1 MIETTVR
8 QKLVDAA
15 RGLTPLDLLLCNAR
29 LLDMA
34 TGEIRL
40 VDIGIVGEYIACV
53 LPCDTEQA
61 GLAHKATS
69 GRNAKHVEDIGGAY
83 VTPGLID
90 THVHL
95 ESSHFVPAVYSS
107 IVVPMGTTT
116 VLWDPHELANVCGL
130 SGVRAALETSRGL
143 PLRVVLAAPSCVPAA
158 PGLECAGAEFKGH
171 ELAEMLAWPEVCSVG
186 ELMNM
191 RGVLEH
197 LEPMNAILAAG
208 HTSGKLLD
216 GHARNLSGTDLQ
228 AYVAAGIN
236 TDHELVSAA
245 DAVEKLRAG
254 LTLQIRGSHDY
265 LLPDI
270 AAELLRL
277 PHLGVN
283 VTLCTDDIPPD
294 LLLSR
299 GGLIYNVRRL
309 VAAGLPAT
317 DVLRMATFNA
327 ANLLGLRDR
336 GLVAPG
342 RLADLVLFR
351 DLAELAIEG
360 VYAGGKK
367 ASQALPATVPG
378 TAALPR
384 GPLPISAMSA
394 DDFTLRI
401 KGMQAGEKGRVRL
414 RTIKTPR
421 FTQWSEMI
429 LPVTGGL
436 VNVPDGQARIA
447 VRHRHA
453 RHAAPVQLAL
463 LEDWGQFTGAIASTY
478 THDSHNLVVIGGNPE
493 DMAAA
498 ANRLAILG
506 GGMVVV
512 KNGEVLA
519 EVAMPVAGIMSDAEP
534 QAFAQA
540 FARVRERSA
549 EVAEW
554 QPPLRV
560 FKAIEGVCLACN
572 AGPHLTDLGLTDG
585 TTRKIVDMVMEI
597 WRE

>member
-1 MIETTVR
+1 MEELTAR

-15 RGLTPLDLLLCNAR
+15 RGLVPLDLLLCNAR
-29 LLDMA
+29 LVDMA

-40 VDIGIVGEYIACV
+40 VDIGILGEHIASV
-53 LPCDTEQA
+53 VPHESGQVSQASQASHTED
-61 GLAHKATS
+61 
-69 GRNAKHVEDIGGAY
+69 VGGAY
-83 VTPGLID
+83 VVPGLID

-95 ESSHFVPAVYSS
+95 ESSHFVPAVYAE

-130 SGVRAALETSRGL
+130 SGVRAALAASRGL

-158 PGLECAGAEFKGH
+158 PGLECAGAEFGGP
-171 ELAEMLAWPEVCSVG
+171 ELDEMLTWPEVRSVG

-197 LEPMNAILAAG
+197 LDPMNAVLDAG
-208 HTSGKLLD
+208 YRSAKLLD
-216 GHARNLSGTDLQ
+216 GHARNLSGADLQ
-228 AYVAAGIN
+228 AYAAAGIN
-236 TDHELVSAA
+236 TDHELVSGA
-245 DAVEKLRAG
+245 DAVEKLRSG

-265 LLPDI
+265 LLPEI

-283 VTLCTDDIPPD
+283 ITLCTDDIPPD

-299 GGLIYNVRRL
+299 GGLIYTVRRL

-317 DVLRMATFNA
+317 DVLRMATYNA

-342 RLADLVLFR
+342 RLADLVLFH
-351 DLAELAIEG
+351 DLSGLAVAG
-360 VYAGGKK
+360 VYVGGK
-367 ASQALPATVPG
+367 AAGALPDPSVRQPEVPAT
-378 TAALPR
+378 ADLPR
-384 GPLPISAMSA
+384 GPLPISAMSV

-401 KGMQAGEKGRVRL
+401 PGIKPGEQGRVRL

-421 FTQWSEMI
+421 FTTWSEMT
-429 LPVTGGL
+429 LPVRDGK
-436 VNVPDGQARIA
+436 VDVPDGQARIA
-447 VRHRHA
+447 VRHRHS
-453 RHAAPVQLAL
+453 RHKAPVQLAL
-463 LEDWGQFTGAIASTY
+463 LEDWGTFAGAIASTY
-478 THDSHNLVVIGGNPE
+478 THDSHNLVVIGGNPA

-498 ANRLAILG
+498 ANRLVALG

-512 KNGEVLA
+512 KQGEVLA
-519 EVAMPVAGIMSDAEP
+519 EVAMPVAGILSDADP
-534 QAFAQA
+534 HAFATA

-554 QPPLRV
+554 KPPLRV

-585 TTRKIVDMVMEI
+585 TTREIVDMVLEF
-597 WRE
+597 WRD